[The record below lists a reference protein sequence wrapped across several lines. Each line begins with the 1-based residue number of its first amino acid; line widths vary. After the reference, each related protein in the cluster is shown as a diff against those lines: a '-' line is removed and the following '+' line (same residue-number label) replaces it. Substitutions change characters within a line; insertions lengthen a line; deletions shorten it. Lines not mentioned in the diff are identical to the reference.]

1 MALGN
6 PDLGKLVHGKGRGL
20 LSGPTDMIK
29 FYAST
34 PGRPKTAPCRDSVGV
49 ARAIFLT
56 PRSLRKW
63 LSCLKSE
70 ARFPVRTIRHL
81 AFAQV
86 GGPPVRLRDFR
97 VGKTKHVG
105 RFRSERGVLVAVSV
119 RGGVRHMPR
128 RGFRTASPR
137 YNPPTGISYQVVKT
151 TINPWKCNMRPTLSD
166 ASLAAGCL
174 LKCALSDSY
183 EGKGC

>member
-105 RFRSERGVLVAVSV
+105 RFRSERG
-119 RGGVRHMPR
+119 
-128 RGFRTASPR
+128 
-137 YNPPTGISYQVVKT
+137 GIS
-151 TINPWKCNMRPTLSD
+151 CSFCERRC
-166 ASLAAGCL
+166 ASHASARF
-174 LKCALSDSY
+174 SDSLPPLQPPNRY
-183 EGKGC
+183 FVSSGENYHQPVEMQYASNP